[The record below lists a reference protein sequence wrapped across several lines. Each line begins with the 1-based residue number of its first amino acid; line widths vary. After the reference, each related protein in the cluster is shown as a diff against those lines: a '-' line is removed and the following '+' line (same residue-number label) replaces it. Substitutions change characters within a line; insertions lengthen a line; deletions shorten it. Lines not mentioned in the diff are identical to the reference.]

1 MRRCVVVPAAAL
13 LLAACTTAD
22 FLSPGGDDLVAPSD
36 LTYQLVPS
44 GDPTRPVGVLLRWDP
59 PNDSRIASYVV
70 YSRSSSGSGWSRRAE
85 TTSASFSDLGIPD
98 YQYYVA
104 SRGDDGTESAG
115 SEIVTVSLDSPLA
128 SPAALASVSL
138 DGAVQLA
145 WSDDSRRA
153 APGRFDFYRVY
164 SSTYDLDRNLCGDW
178 VLEGT
183 TVSEDF
189 IASGL
194 PNGQPRCFAVSVVAT
209 DGQESDWT
217 TPRADTPR
225 YDARNIVLYAA
236 QVDRAHSGFSFAGT
250 SPGDYGLVRDGSRSD
265 IDFRI
270 DRGSDGALWLT
281 PVRSGTQLALYA
293 NHPIADLTSIDLA
306 PVGGF
311 STGAIEAVAGYG
323 YVFETRLADGLH
335 FGGVRVTAVGSGY
348 VILDW
353 SYQTD
358 PGNPELLRVRG

>member
-13 LLAACTTAD
+13 LLAACTNAD
-22 FLSPGGDDLVAPSD
+22 ILSPGGGDLVAPSG

-44 GDPTRPVGVLLRWDP
+44 GDPARPVGVLLRWDV
-59 PNDSRIASYVV
+59 PNDSRVASYVV
-70 YSRSSSGSGWSRRAE
+70 YSRSASGASWSRRAE

-104 SRGDDGTESAG
+104 SRADDGAESVG
-115 SEIVTVSLDSPLA
+115 SEIVTVQLDSPLPPP
-128 SPAALASVSL
+128 SALSSISL
-138 DGAVQLA
+138 NGAVQLA
-145 WSDDSRRA
+145 WSDDARRS
-153 APGRFDFYRVY
+153 APARFDYYRVY
-164 SSTYDLDRNLCGDW
+164 SSPYDLDRNRCGDW

-194 PNGQPRCFAVSVVAT
+194 PNGEPRCFAVSVIAS

-225 YDARNIVLYAA
+225 YDARNVVLYASS
-236 QVDRAHSGFSFAGT
+236 VDRAHSGFVFASGT
-250 SPGDYGLVRDGSRSD
+250 PGSYGLVRDGSRTD
-265 IDFRI
+265 IDFRV
-270 DRGSDGALWLT
+270 DRSADGALWLT
-281 PVRSGTQLALYA
+281 PVRTGTALALYA
-293 NHPIADLTSIDLA
+293 DHPIADLTSIDLA
-306 PVGGF
+306 PVSGF
-311 STGAIEAVAGYG
+311 STGAIEAAPGYG
-323 YVFETRLADGLH
+323 YVFETHLADGLH
-335 FGGVRVTAVGSGY
+335 YAGVRVTATGSGY